1 MGAINKNAQLEL
13 CHWLSVIQSIYVFT
27 VAVYITESRTY
38 TMNYEV
44 FQEDCG
50 SLRKVSDYFTVC
62 QILCCSCLFLMSICQ
77 TYNAFLYIVA
87 LRSHDFPF
95 LKNNLDQ

>member
-13 CHWLSVIQSIYVFT
+13 CRWLSVIQSIYVFT

-50 SLRKVSDYFTVC
+50 SLRKVSDYFSMSNTLLQLFVFNEHLPNVQC
-62 QILCCSCLFLMSICQ
+62 ISLYCCS
-77 TYNAFLYIVA
+77 
-87 LRSHDFPF
+87 
-95 LKNNLDQ
+95 

>member
-13 CHWLSVIQSIYVFT
+13 CRWLSVIQSIYVFT

-44 FQEDCG
+44 FPGGLWVLEEG
-50 SLRKVSDYFTVC
+50 E
-62 QILCCSCLFLMSICQ
+62 
-77 TYNAFLYIVA
+77 
-87 LRSHDFPF
+87 
-95 LKNNLDQ
+95 